1 MFDSAKLLRTFHIY
15 VKLIKRANDKQL
27 ISFLFTTFAATA
39 KNHSKAYYLPA
50 KMEITSFIDID
61 NIFQIWHSNNVLR
74 FAVFVAAGI
83 LLLHLAN
90 ALCRRIF
97 IPITNKITRSTR
109 SSWDD
114 ILFNENVMTSC
125 CQILPPVLLHMLL
138 PRMFDTEGD
147 IFFWTVKVLD
157 IYITACAIKLAFA
170 ILNALYALANQN
182 SSLRNK
188 TLKGVFEM
196 FKIIA
201 ICIGAIIMISI
212 VIDKNPA
219 KVLTGLGAMA
229 AVLMLVFKDPI
240 MGLVAGVQLSVND
253 MLRPGDWITLP
264 KHDADG
270 MVVEVTLTTVKV
282 QNWDNTITTIP
293 PYILVSE
300 SFQNWR
306 GMFDS
311 GGRRIKRSIYIDMN
325 SIGFCTKEQIE
336 KFTQKGWM
344 EGLDS
349 SEEVVNLTVLRNF
362 IYIYLR
368 NNPRVNKYMTLMVR
382 QLQPTSQGLPLEL
395 YFFSADTDWV
405 AYEHLQADVFEH
417 IIAMLPEFGIKA
429 FQAPA
434 GSDFTN
440 RQI

>member
-1 MFDSAKLLRTFHIY
+1 M
-15 VKLIKRANDKQL
+15 N
-27 ISFLFTTFAATA
+27 
-39 KNHSKAYYLPA
+39 
-50 KMEITSFIDID
+50 ITSFIDID
-61 NIFQIWHSNNVLR
+61 SILQIWHSNNVLR

-83 LLLHLAN
+83 LTLHLAN
-90 ALCRRIF
+90 LLCRRIF
-97 IPITNKITRSTR
+97 VPITQKITRSTQ
-109 SSWDD
+109 STWDD

-125 CQILPPVLLHMLL
+125 CQMLPPILLHMLL
-138 PRMFDTEGD
+138 PRMFDTAGD

-157 IYITACAIKLAFA
+157 IYITACAIRLAFA
-170 ILNALYALANQN
+170 ILNALYSLSNQHKN
-182 SSLRNK
+182 LRNR
-188 TLKGVFEM
+188 TLKGVFQM

-212 VIDKNPA
+212 IIDKNPTN
-219 KVLTGLGAMA
+219 VLTGLGAMA

-282 QNWDNTITTIP
+282 QNWDKTITTIP
-293 PYILVSE
+293 PYLLVSE

-344 EGLDS
+344 EGLDGG
-349 SEEVVNLTVLRNF
+349 EEVVNLTVLRNF
-362 IYIYLR
+362 INIYLR
-368 NNPRVNKYMTLMVR
+368 NNPRVNKDMILMVR
-382 QLQPTSQGLPLEL
+382 QLQPTAQGLPLEL
-395 YFFSADTDWV
+395 YFFSADTAWI
-405 AYEHLQADVFEH
+405 AYEQLQADVFEY
-417 IIAMLPEFGIKA
+417 IIAMLPEFGIKT

-434 GSDFTN
+434 GSDFTG

>member
-1 MFDSAKLLRTFHIY
+1 MST
-15 VKLIKRANDKQL
+15 
-27 ISFLFTTFAATA
+27 
-39 KNHSKAYYLPA
+39 P
-50 KMEITSFIDID
+50 SFINID
-61 NIFQIWHSNNVLR
+61 SILQIWHSNNVLR

-83 LLLHLAN
+83 LTLHLAN
-90 ALCRRIF
+90 LLCRRIF
-97 IPITNKITRSTR
+97 VPITQKITRSTQ
-109 SSWDD
+109 STWDD

-125 CQILPPVLLHMLL
+125 CQMLPPILLHMLL
-138 PRMFDTEGD
+138 PRMFDTAGD

-157 IYITACAIKLAFA
+157 IYITACAIRLAFA
-170 ILNALYALANQN
+170 ILNALYSLSNQHKN
-182 SSLRNK
+182 LRNR
-188 TLKGVFEM
+188 TLKGVFQM

-212 VIDKNPA
+212 IIDKNPTN
-219 KVLTGLGAMA
+219 VLTGLGAMA

-282 QNWDNTITTIP
+282 QNWDKTITTIP
-293 PYILVSE
+293 PYLLVSE

-344 EGLDS
+344 EGLNGG
-349 SEEVVNLTVLRNF
+349 EEVVNLTVLRNF
-362 IYIYLR
+362 INIYLR
-368 NNPRVNKYMTLMVR
+368 TNPRVNKDMILMVR
-382 QLQPTSQGLPLEL
+382 QLQPTAQGLPLEL
-395 YFFSADTDWV
+395 YFFSADTAWV
-405 AYEHLQADVFEH
+405 AYEQLQADVFEY
-417 IIAMLPEFGIKA
+417 IIAMLPEFGIKT

-434 GSDFTN
+434 GSDFTG
-440 RQI
+440 RHI